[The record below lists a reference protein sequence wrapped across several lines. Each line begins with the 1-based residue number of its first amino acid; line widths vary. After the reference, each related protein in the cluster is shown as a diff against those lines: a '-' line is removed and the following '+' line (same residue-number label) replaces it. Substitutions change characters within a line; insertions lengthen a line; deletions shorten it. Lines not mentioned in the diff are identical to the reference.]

1 MKFENLYK
9 NLLTMTESER
19 LEFFIGYTQQR
30 AFDIAN
36 SAVIKESTK
45 QEKSENKAISRG
57 KKVSLS
63 TEQYELLKK
72 LGLV

>member
-9 NLLTMTESER
+9 NLLDMTEPER
-19 LEFFIGYTQQR
+19 LEFFISYSQQR

-36 SAVIKESTK
+36 SAIIKESTK
-45 QEKSENKAISRG
+45 QEKSENKATARG
-57 KKVSLS
+57 KKVALS
-63 TEQYELLKK
+63 SQQYELLKK